1 MPRRKAKPVPPKV
14 PTTEVRFLYGG
25 GYRVTVS
32 ENFQT
37 QEEAMKFAKTLPL
50 PIKETAETW
59 D

>member
-1 MPRRKAKPVPPKV
+1 MPRKPKAKPVVV

-32 ENFQT
+32 QEFKT
-37 QEEAMKFAKTLPL
+37 QEEALAYAKKLGQ
-50 PIKETAETW
+50 PIKETADTW